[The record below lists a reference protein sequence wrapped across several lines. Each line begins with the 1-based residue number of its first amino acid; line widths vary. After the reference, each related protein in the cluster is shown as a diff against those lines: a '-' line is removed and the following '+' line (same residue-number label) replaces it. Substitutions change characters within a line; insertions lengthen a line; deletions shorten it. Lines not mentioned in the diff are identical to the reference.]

1 MLLSIFDG
9 KIASIRG
16 VCSSDGIGHVPMN
29 VIVVDGKGTAADAG
43 SSLGKDED

>member
-16 VCSSDGIGHVPMN
+16 VCSGDGIGHVPVN
-29 VIVVDGKGTAADAG
+29 VIVVDGKCTAADAG
-43 SSLGKDED
+43 PSLREDED